1 MNAVVLQIAAVIAA
15 YLLGSINSA
24 VLSSK
29 ALHLPDPRTSGSGN
43 PGATNVLR
51 TGNKSA
57 AAITLLGDV
66 LKGFL
71 PVLLAGT
78 LTDDPRLVAAVG
90 LAALLGHIFPVY
102 YRFQGGKGVATTLGV
117 LLAMDWLLGGLW
129 ALTWVATALVFRYS
143 SVAAM
148 TATVVTLGLAIA
160 FRMDVPWT
168 IGLLGLFTA
177 LIFWR
182 HTSNIRDL
190 RAGREVK
197 FGKK

>member
-1 MNAVVLQIAAVIAA
+1 MGVILLQITAVIAA

-29 ALHLPDPRTSGSGN
+29 ALHLPDPRTAGSGN

-51 TGNKSA
+51 VGNKSA
-57 AAITLLGDV
+57 AAITLLGDL
-66 LKGFL
+66 LKGYL
-71 PVLLAGT
+71 PVLLTAV

-102 YRFQGGKGVATTLGV
+102 YHFRGGKGVATTLGV
-117 LLAMDWLLGGLW
+117 LLAMDWLLGVLW
-129 ALTWVATALVFRYS
+129 VLVWLATALVFRYS

-148 TATVVTLGLAIA
+148 TAMSVTFVLVLVTPSEQMWTAGILAVI
-160 FRMDVPWT
+160 T
-168 IGLLGLFTA
+168 T

-182 HTSNIRDL
+182 HVSNIRDL
-190 RAGREVK
+190 LAGKETRLGED
-197 FGKK
+197 

>member
-15 YLLGSINSA
+15 YLLGSVNSA

-29 ALHLPDPRTSGSGN
+29 ALHLPDPRTLGSGN

-57 AAITLLGDV
+57 AAITLLGDI

-71 PVLLAGT
+71 PVLLAAT
-78 LTDDPRLVAAVG
+78 LTDDPRLAAAVG

-148 TATVVTLGLAIA
+148 TATVVTLGLAVA
-160 FRMDVPWT
+160 FRMHAPWT
-168 IGLLGLFTA
+168 IGLLAIFTA

>member
-29 ALHLPDPRTSGSGN
+29 ALHLPDPRTLGSGN

-51 TGNKSA
+51 TGSKSA

-71 PVLLAGT
+71 PVLLATT

-148 TATVVTLGLAIA
+148 TAMVVTLVLAVA
-160 FRMDVPWT
+160 FRMDAPWT

>member
-90 LAALLGHIFPVY
+90 LATLLGHIFPVY

-148 TATVVTLGLAIA
+148 TATVVTLGLAVA
-160 FRMDVPWT
+160 FRTDAPWT
-168 IGLLGLFTA
+168 IGLFGLFTA

>member
-1 MNAVVLQIAAVIAA
+1 MNAVGVQIAVVIAA

-51 TGNKSA
+51 VGNKSA
-57 AAITLLGDV
+57 AAITLLGDL

-71 PVLLAGT
+71 PVLLTST
-78 LTDDPRLVAAVG
+78 LTDDPRLIAAVS
-90 LAALLGHIFPVY
+90 LAALLGHIYPIY
-102 YRFQGGKGVATTLGV
+102 YHFRGGKGVATTLGV
-117 LLAMDWLLGGLW
+117 LLAMDWQLGALW
-129 ALTWVATALVFRYS
+129 ALVWVSTALLFRYS

-148 TATVVTLGLAIA
+148 TAMTVTLGLAIV
-160 FRMDVPWT
+160 FRLEETWT
-168 IGLLGLFTA
+168 IGALGVITA

-182 HTSNIRDL
+182 HVSNIRDL
-190 RAGREVK
+190 LAGREVK
-197 FGKK
+197 FGKE

>member
-24 VLSSK
+24 LLSSK
-29 ALHLPDPRTSGSGN
+29 ALHLPDPRTLGSGN

-71 PVLLAGT
+71 PVLLAGA

-102 YRFQGGKGVATTLGV
+102 YRFQGGKGVATTWGV

-129 ALTWVATALVFRYS
+129 ALTWAATALVFRYS

-148 TATVVTLGLAIA
+148 TATVVTLGLAVA
-160 FRMDVPWT
+160 FRMDALWT
-168 IGLLGLFTA
+168 IGLLAIFTA

>member
-1 MNAVVLQIAAVIAA
+1 MNAVGVQIAVVIAA

-51 TGNKSA
+51 VGNKSA
-57 AAITLLGDV
+57 AAITLLGDL

-71 PVLLAGT
+71 PVLLTST
-78 LTDDPRLVAAVG
+78 LTDDPRLIAAVS
-90 LAALLGHIFPVY
+90 LAALLGHIYPIY
-102 YRFQGGKGVATTLGV
+102 YHFRGGKGVATTLGV
-117 LLAMDWLLGGLW
+117 LLAMDWQLGALW
-129 ALTWVATALVFRYS
+129 ALVWVSTALLFRYS

-148 TATVVTLGLAIA
+148 TAMTVTLGLAIV
-160 FRMDVPWT
+160 FRLEETWT
-168 IGLLGLFTA
+168 IGALGVITA

-182 HTSNIRDL
+182 HVSNIRDL
-190 RAGREVK
+190 FAGREVK
-197 FGKK
+197 FGKE